1 MPIINSG
8 LGDFNPFL
16 YPSLNPEV
24 AKARQ
29 RAIDMLKV
37 AYEGIGNYD
46 LKTFAM
52 GFADYA
58 EAMSELAA
66 IDPKLATRMAAYVKT
81 GIMSKMVDRLN
92 FMSKVGLL
100 ESRRTIAPILPPFPI
115 AFPA

>member
-16 YPSLNPEV
+16 YPTLPPEV

-29 RAIDMLKV
+29 RAIDMLKF
-37 AYEGIGNYD
+37 AYTGLAEYR
-46 LKTFAM
+46 LKDFAT

-58 EAMSELAA
+58 EAMAELSAL
-66 IDPKLATRMAAYVKT
+66 DPKLAVRMAAYVKT
-81 GIMSKMVDRLN
+81 GIMSRMVARLD
-92 FMSKVGLL
+92 FIAAAGLL
-100 ESRRTIAPILPPFPI
+100 ASKKEFAPILPPFPI